1 MKTLNEYLNPIQI
14 ITENKITEIF
24 KNSIKS
30 IKDKVANKFNGHGHM
45 PSDAIKKLPAECVLR
60 IAVTMCALL
69 KDKYYKALPNKQ
81 DAKAMWYDTPFLRD
95 TLRLD
100 WDDEGTQ
107 YLDEVLRI
115 MQACYLGANDVWFAH
130 DFNEP
135 VKANATG
142 WTTMDNVVNY
152 KH

>member
-1 MKTLNEYLNPIQI
+1 MKALNEYLNPIQI
-14 ITENKITEIF
+14 VTENKITEIF
-24 KNSIKS
+24 KNSIKF
-30 IKDKVANKFNGHGHM
+30 IKDKMPNKSFDYRHM
-45 PSDAIKKLPAECVLR
+45 PSDAVKKLPAECVLR
-60 IAVTMCALL
+60 IAVTMCGLL

-81 DAKAMWYDTPFLRD
+81 DAKYMWYDIPFLRD
-95 TLRLD
+95 TLGLD
-100 WDDEGTQ
+100 WHDEGAQ

-115 MQACYLGANDVWFAH
+115 MQACYLGANDVYFAH

-135 VKANATG
+135 TGPNDTG